1 MNPDHQPL
9 QISELVA
16 SIQSLTE
23 AAQSKAALLAEQGRK
38 LIALA
43 KEALAASVQRWH
55 DAGVCLQAL
64 DRPGMPQALGFETYY
79 ALCHKELNLAP
90 TSVRTLVRVSKAFS
104 AEQCSTL
111 GVDRAEALLTLANVT
126 QGGAVAKVLAGTPIE
141 LWSGGPQLQV
151 ASASVAELRAAT
163 KAARAQGAQAA
174 AAARAAT
181 GAAPT
186 SPKRGPRGRTVSV
199 AERARAAELNQRL
212 RSQGSQAQVRAIATR
227 PGRPARFS
235 LEGLALAELEAAVA
249 AVPRIAVAPAVRE
262 PA

>member
-151 ASASVAELRAAT
+151 ASASVTDLHARLLARGARVPVSPGSRSAWFCPWGSLRREQS
-163 KAARAQGAQAA
+163 ARHSDQSS
-174 AAARAAT
+174 ARD
-181 GAAPT
+181 PC
-186 SPKRGPRGRTVSV
+186 SRGPRKPRASAHSKPAMNTITKSATVSMMP
-199 AERARAAELNQRL
+199 
-212 RSQGSQAQVRAIATR
+212 RAIR
-227 PGRPARFS
+227 
-235 LEGLALAELEAAVA
+235 
-249 AVPRIAVAPAVRE
+249 
-262 PA
+262 